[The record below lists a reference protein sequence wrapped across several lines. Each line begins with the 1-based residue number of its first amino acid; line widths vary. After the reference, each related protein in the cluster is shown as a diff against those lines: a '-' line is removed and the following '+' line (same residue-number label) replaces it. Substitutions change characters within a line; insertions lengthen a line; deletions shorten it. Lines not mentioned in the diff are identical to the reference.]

1 MGEKLFSEVTEATG
15 LPNETI
21 SRELAEL
28 ITSAGYDKETLTLDQ
43 LRHALAEYVQ
53 DILLEA
59 KDDLNKIQ
67 EDEQAITQPRP
78 LRS

>member
-15 LPNETI
+15 LPRETI
-21 SRELAEL
+21 SKELADL
-28 ITSAGYDKETLTLDQ
+28 ISSAGYNRETLTLDQ

-53 DILLEA
+53 DILLSA
-59 KDDLNKIQ
+59 KDDLNKLEESQ
-67 EDEQAITQPRP
+67 KAGARPHP